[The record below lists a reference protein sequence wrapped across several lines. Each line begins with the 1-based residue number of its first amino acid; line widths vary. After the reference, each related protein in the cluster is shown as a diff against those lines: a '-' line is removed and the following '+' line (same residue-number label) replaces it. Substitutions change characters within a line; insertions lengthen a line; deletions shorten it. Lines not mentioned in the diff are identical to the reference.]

1 MKAGADPR
9 EVWTGTILVVV
20 GGGWRKELLI
30 EAVDSKAVHQALEQS
45 YGLQPITEQMEM
57 VSLIQ
62 SMWADNNRCAV
73 YLDSVLT
80 TRRYEFE

>member
-1 MKAGADPR
+1 M
-9 EVWTGTILVVV
+9 
-20 GGGWRKELLI
+20 
-30 EAVDSKAVHQALEQS
+30 DSKAVHQALEQS
-45 YGLQPITEQMEM
+45 YGLQPITERMEM

-62 SMWADNNRCAV
+62 SMWADNDRCAV